1 MMQQDILKRIIPE
14 LRADTSI
21 TGVMLMGSVAK
32 GTQNPSSD
40 LDLFL
45 LGNKNKFETDII
57 DNIMVEYLYLTH
69 ETAQSRLDKTGME
82 VYHYIG
88 SKIIYDLD
96 GRLIK
101 LMRHAMNKYRS
112 YQYSEKE
119 KTDLRHWLYSTKIK
133 INASM
138 GKQEALKTDF
148 LIATTSWKIVEAVF
162 TVNNIPLP
170 PAASVIPE
178 LSNLRRIPEEEWFAK
193 LFGNDINERTQIVLS
208 IIDWTMLYL

>member
-1 MMQQDILKRIIPE
+1 MIQQDILEKLIPG

-57 DNIMVEYLYLTH
+57 DTIMVEYLYLTH

-119 KTDLRHWLYSTKIK
+119 KNDLRHLLYSTKIK
-133 INASM
+133 INAAM
-138 GKQEALKTDF
+138 DKRDVLKADF
-148 LIATTSWKIVEAVF
+148 LTAAASWKIVEAVF
-162 TVNNIPLP
+162 TVNDIPLP

-178 LSNLRRIPEEEWFAK
+178 LSNLRIIPEEEWFAK
-193 LFGNDINERTQIVLS
+193 LFGDDIDKRTQIALS
-208 IIDWTMLYL
+208 IIDWAILYL